1 MKTNIALIKKYNI
14 DILLLVSFF
23 LWRINT
29 GLFPE
34 SFNYD
39 DSHEILIYRTD
50 SLYDFFAFADHHLL
64 YSLLLYVWLLFIS
77 INSIQIINIVFCI
90 CIVFVTKH
98 MYTKFSFGYWPFIL
112 NIFVL
117 FNSPIF
123 MDYSLRIKQYT
134 LDYLLILLLINL
146 LLDVQTDSITLNR
159 FFLFGVLF
167 STFSLILLPVFSV
180 FTIFVLHKRVKSF
193 NLPLLLIPLI
203 LIIFFHFIGIVRL
216 KIFDPEFFNYYSYSF
231 NSGSG
236 IGREIQNLFFNFLIL
251 VRGISDN
258 GYLALFLLLFLFGL
272 IQIYKSKSILLY
284 VFLLVLTIF
293 SILHLLDL
301 YPMGGGRNMI
311 FIYPLVLILFSHNI
325 KITKN
330 KVLVLILVILNI
342 FTITSFANFNYPD
355 TYIKI
360 LIEDIGNQDLTIV
373 DYYSIPQYTL
383 YQDEVT
389 TKISRRYSLEEDCL
403 YSSNTE
409 SILFLQNNRCKSI
422 DIETIELKILE
433 EYETINIISEYNT
446 INSIDDF
453 ESFFSKGGYVL
464 EDKVEYKKS
473 YKLVY
478 GRK

>member
-1 MKTNIALIKKYNI
+1 
-14 DILLLVSFF
+14 
-23 LWRINT
+23 
-29 GLFPE
+29 
-34 SFNYD
+34 
-39 DSHEILIYRTD
+39 
-50 SLYDFFAFADHHLL
+50 
-64 YSLLLYVWLLFIS
+64 
-77 INSIQIINIVFCI
+77 
-90 CIVFVTKH
+90 
-98 MYTKFSFGYWPFIL
+98 
-112 NIFVL
+112 
-117 FNSPIF
+117 
-123 MDYSLRIKQYT
+123 
-134 LDYLLILLLINL
+134 
-146 LLDVQTDSITLNR
+146 
-159 FFLFGVLF
+159 
-167 STFSLILLPVFSV
+167 
-180 FTIFVLHKRVKSF
+180 
-193 NLPLLLIPLI
+193 
-203 LIIFFHFIGIVRL
+203 
-216 KIFDPEFFNYYSYSF
+216 
-231 NSGSG
+231 
-236 IGREIQNLFFNFLIL
+236 
-251 VRGISDN
+251 
-258 GYLALFLLLFLFGL
+258 
-272 IQIYKSKSILLY
+272 
-284 VFLLVLTIF
+284 
-293 SILHLLDL
+293 
-301 YPMGGGRNMI
+301 MGGGRNMI